1 MYFLSL
7 LDKEG
12 CEMEQEKDKNAES
25 RKRPIQPIPGL
36 REEKFIFIGV
46 LYLAFLSP

>member
-12 CEMEQEKDKNAES
+12 RKVEQEKDKNAES
-25 RKRPIQPIPGL
+25 RKRPI
-36 REEKFIFIGV
+36 
-46 LYLAFLSP
+46 